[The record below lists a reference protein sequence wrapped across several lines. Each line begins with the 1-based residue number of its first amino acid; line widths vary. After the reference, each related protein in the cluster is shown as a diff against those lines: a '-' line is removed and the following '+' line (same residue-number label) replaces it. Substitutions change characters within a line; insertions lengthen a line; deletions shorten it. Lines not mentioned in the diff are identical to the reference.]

1 MFDRGAS
8 QRAVGFTEMNAES
21 SRSHAVF
28 TIYVK
33 SQHVGD
39 HEGLTKKVSK
49 FHLIDLAGS
58 ERADRTGA
66 SGTRLKEGAMINQ
79 SLSALGNVIN
89 ALTKGMGKESAH
101 SSASSDSQ
109 SVENMSKD
117 SPSRHKPSKSFANK
131 HVPYRSSKLTRLL
144 QDSLGGN
151 SYTMLICNIS
161 PAKSSIAET
170 LSSLRFAERAKQVQ
184 NKAKV
189 NADPKALARLRL
201 MEENN
206 RLLDMVNGLR
216 KQMVD
221 AGVQPVQVVT
231 TIPSGGSRGGGV
243 SPGKLTGHRSAH
255 HILHSSTTNPSASS
269 AHPNRLQ
276 TLQHAGLG
284 RRSAS
289 SHTLSNPS
297 NVLSNPS
304 NVPSNPSNVLNP
316 NDGMVHS
323 AAAGEYD
330 SAINDVE
337 TQLKL
342 LENKAS
348 TLQLGRARVKRMR
361 ETVRVHQE
369 SLVKEHELLETALLE
384 VTALENKVVDGHAKT
399 ASLNGGA
406 WGDGGNHD
414 GHDGHDGHTPC
425 TERCHFEFVASTL
438 VVIKTEKENT
448 HSTISTAAERSF
460 K

>member
-1 MFDRGAS
+1 
-8 QRAVGFTEMNAES
+8 
-21 SRSHAVF
+21 
-28 TIYVK
+28 
-33 SQHVGD
+33 
-39 HEGLTKKVSK
+39 
-49 FHLIDLAGS
+49 
-58 ERADRTGA
+58 
-66 SGTRLKEGAMINQ
+66 
-79 SLSALGNVIN
+79 
-89 ALTKGMGKESAH
+89 
-101 SSASSDSQ
+101 
-109 SVENMSKD
+109 
-117 SPSRHKPSKSFANK
+117 
-131 HVPYRSSKLTRLL
+131 
-144 QDSLGGN
+144 
-151 SYTMLICNIS
+151 
-161 PAKSSIAET
+161 
-170 LSSLRFAERAKQVQ
+170 
-184 NKAKV
+184 
-189 NADPKALARLRL
+189 
-201 MEENN
+201 
-206 RLLDMVNGLR
+206 
-216 KQMVD
+216 
-221 AGVQPVQVVT
+221 
-231 TIPSGGSRGGGV
+231 
-243 SPGKLTGHRSAH
+243 
-255 HILHSSTTNPSASS
+255 
-269 AHPNRLQ
+269 
-276 TLQHAGLG
+276 
-284 RRSAS
+284 
-289 SHTLSNPS
+289 
-297 NVLSNPS
+297 
-304 NVPSNPSNVLNP
+304 
-316 NDGMVHS
+316 MVHS